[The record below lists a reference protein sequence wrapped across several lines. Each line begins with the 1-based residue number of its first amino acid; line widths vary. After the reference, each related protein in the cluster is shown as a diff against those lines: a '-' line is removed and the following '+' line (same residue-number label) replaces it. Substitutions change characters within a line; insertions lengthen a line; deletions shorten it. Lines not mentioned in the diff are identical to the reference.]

1 MHFRSSSVKSGDRSI
16 DGIEVAMMRH
26 RLVASLALANKTV
39 QLSTMAVNVTLLA
52 FAAVRLAV
60 VAPAVKQSSECR
72 AHSSKPASVECG
84 GRMMG
89 YGQTDARPLHRRCS
103 AY

>member
-26 RLVASLALANKTV
+26 GLVASLALANKTV

-52 FAAVRLAV
+52 FAAN
-60 VAPAVKQSSECR
+60 PHQW
-72 AHSSKPASVECG
+72 
-84 GRMMG
+84 
-89 YGQTDARPLHRRCS
+89 S
-103 AY
+103 AAGE

>member
-52 FAAVRLAV
+52 FAV

-72 AHSSKPASVECG
+72 AHSSKPVSVECG